1 VIVSEED
8 LEHVVEHVYNRI
20 INLALTVVLL
30 KLLVYA
36 GILCLHYLGAG
47 R

>member
-1 VIVSEED
+1 MSEED

-20 INLALTVVLL
+20 INLVLTIVILN
-30 KLLVYA
+30 LLVYA
-36 GILCLHYLGAG
+36 GILLLFYLGVG